1 MSIEHPEKIGLGTW
15 DRDSLGSALNDLESV
30 GVAWYYTWSDWALYD
45 ADPAPGTVEFVGM
58 TWDERLVTPEALE
71 RIRASGATALLGFN
85 EPDLDRQADM
95 SVAQALDL
103 WAALAAT
110 GLRLGSPAAS
120 LDQTLG
126 EGSWLGRFVA
136 GAEARGQTVDFIAVH
151 YYSDS
156 GDVAE
161 FEAWLKA
168 VHDQYDKPVWVTEWV
183 LADWTGARSFS
194 AADQAAFARAATEMM
209 DDLDFVERH
218 AWFAA
223 CEGGD
228 GWYLNSGLFDAAGN
242 LTEVGRTFAQ
252 LTAPGAPPPIAGG
265 AGDDRLTGTAGAE
278 LVLGGAGDDLLSG
291 GGGADTLRGEA
302 GNDTLQGGTGGD
314 RLEGGTGNDLYVVLS
329 AASTLIE
336 RPGEGWDRVSA
347 SLNWVLGDHV
357 EQLTLTGGAALDGTG
372 NALGNVLTG
381 TGAANRL
388 DGREGDDTLQGGA
401 GEDWLLG
408 GAGHDRLWG
417 GAGADLLE
425 GGAGDDIY
433 AVDTPGDRTFE
444 RPGEGWDRVC
454 ASVSWT
460 LGDHVEQ
467 LTLGGGA
474 ALDGTGNALANVL
487 TGNGAANLLD
497 GRGGHD
503 TLQGAGGNDTLQGGA
518 GGDWLLGGAGHDRLW
533 GGAGADL
540 LEGGAGDDIYA
551 VDTPGD
557 RTFERPGEGWDRVC
571 ASVSW
576 TLGDHVEQLTLG
588 GSAALDGTGNALA
601 NVLIGN
607 AGASYLCGLGGRD
620 TLSGGAGD
628 DGLVGGAGDDRLWG
642 GAGNDWLDGGEG
654 ADLLDGG
661 AGSDLLIGGAGADL
675 FIFTGGWDR
684 IADFEDDLDTL
695 RLDHALWGGT
705 PPDLAGVPGLASV
718 TGAGLMFDF
727 GAGNGIVVEGIS
739 SVWALIDDL
748 QIV

>member
-1 MSIEHPEKIGLGTW
+1 MSIEHPEKIGLGIW

-45 ADPAPGTVEFVGM
+45 ADPAPETVGFVGM

-95 SVAQALDL
+95 SIAQALHL
-103 WAALAAT
+103 WSALEAT

-120 LDQTLG
+120 QDQTLG
-126 EGSWLGRFVA
+126 GDSWLGRFVA
-136 GAEARGQTVDFIAVH
+136 GAEARGQTVDFVAVH

-168 VHDQYDKPVWVTEWV
+168 VHAQYDRPVWVTEWV

-194 AADQAAFARAATEMM
+194 AAEQAAFARAATEMM

-223 CEGGD
+223 YEGGD

-242 LTEVGRTFAQ
+242 LTEVGRTFAD
-252 LTAPGAPPPIAGG
+252 LTAPEAPPPIAGG
-265 AGDDRLTGTAGAE
+265 AGNDRLTGTQGDD
-278 LVLGGAGDDLLSG
+278 LILGGGGDDLLSG
-291 GGGADTLRGEA
+291 GSGTDTLRGEA
-302 GNDTLQGGTGGD
+302 GNDTLQGGAGD
-314 RLEGGTGNDLYVVLS
+314 
-329 AASTLIE
+329 
-336 RPGEGWDRVSA
+336 
-347 SLNWVLGDHV
+347 
-357 EQLTLTGGAALDGTG
+357 
-372 NALGNVLTG
+372 
-381 TGAANRL
+381 
-388 DGREGDDTLQGGA
+388 
-401 GEDWLLG
+401 DWLLG
-408 GAGHDRLWG
+408 GDGDDRLWG

-425 GGAGDDIY
+425 GGTGDDLY
-433 AVDTPGDRTFE
+433 AVDTAGDRTLE

-454 ASVSWT
+454 ASLSWT

-467 LTLGGGA
+467 LTLSGSA

-487 TGNGAANLLD
+487 TGNAGANRLD
-497 GRGGHD
+497 GRGGRD
-503 TLQGAGGNDTLQGGA
+503 TLQGNGGDDTLQGGA
-518 GGDWLLGGAGHDRLW
+518 GDDWLLGGDGDDRLW
-533 GGAGADL
+533 GGAGGDL
-540 LEGGAGDDIYA
+540 LEGGTGDDLYA
-551 VDTPGD
+551 VDTAGD
-557 RTFERPGEGWDRVC
+557 RTLERPDEGWDRVC
-571 ASVSW
+571 ASLSW

-601 NVLIGN
+601 NVLTGN
-607 AGASYLCGLGGRD
+607 AGANYLCGLGGPD

-628 DGLVGGAGDDRLWG
+628 DGLVGGTGDDRLWG
-642 GAGNDWLDGGEG
+642 GDGNDWLDGGEG

-695 RLDHALWGGT
+695 RFDGALWGGA
-705 PPDLAGVPGLASV
+705 PLDLAEVLSLATE
-718 TGAGLMFDF
+718 TGTGLMFDF
-727 GAGNGIVVEGIS
+727 RAGNGIVVEGIT
-739 SVWALIDDL
+739 SVLALADDL

>member
-1 MSIEHPEKIGLGTW
+1 MSIEHPEKIGLGIW

-45 ADPAPGTVEFVGM
+45 ADPAPETVGFVGM

-95 SVAQALDL
+95 SIAQALDL
-103 WAALAAT
+103 WSALEAT

-120 LDQTLG
+120 QDQTLG
-126 EGSWLGRFVA
+126 GDSWLGRFVA

-168 VHDQYDKPVWVTEWV
+168 VHAQYDRPVWVTEWV

-194 AADQAAFARAATEMM
+194 AAEQAAFARAATEMM

-223 CEGGD
+223 YEGGD

-242 LTEVGRTFAQ
+242 LTEVGRTFAD
-252 LTAPGAPPPIAGG
+252 LTAPEAPPPIAGG
-265 AGDDRLTGTAGAE
+265 AGNDRLTGTQGDD
-278 LVLGGAGDDLLSG
+278 LILGGGGDDLLSG
-291 GGGADTLRGEA
+291 GSGTDTLRGEA
-302 GNDTLQGGTGGD
+302 GNDTLQGGAGDDWLLGGD
-314 RLEGGTGNDLYVVLS
+314 GDDRLWGGVGGDLLGGGAGGDLLEGGTGDDL
-329 AASTLIE
+329 
-336 RPGEGWDRVSA
+336 
-347 SLNWVLGDHV
+347 
-357 EQLTLTGGAALDGTG
+357 
-372 NALGNVLTG
+372 
-381 TGAANRL
+381 
-388 DGREGDDTLQGGA
+388 
-401 GEDWLLG
+401 
-408 GAGHDRLWG
+408 
-417 GAGADLLE
+417 
-425 GGAGDDIY
+425 Y
-433 AVDTPGDRTFE
+433 AVDTAGDRTLE

-454 ASVSWT
+454 AS
-460 LGDHVEQ
+460 L
-467 LTLGGGA
+467 
-474 ALDGTGNALANVL
+474 
-487 TGNGAANLLD
+487 
-497 GRGGHD
+497 
-503 TLQGAGGNDTLQGGA
+503 
-518 GGDWLLGGAGHDRLW
+518 
-533 GGAGADL
+533 
-540 LEGGAGDDIYA
+540 
-551 VDTPGD
+551 
-557 RTFERPGEGWDRVC
+557 
-571 ASVSW
+571 SW

-601 NVLIGN
+601 NVLTGN
-607 AGASYLCGLGGRD
+607 AGANYLCGLGGPD

-628 DGLVGGAGDDRLWG
+628 DGLVGGTGDDRLWSG
-642 GAGNDWLDGGEG
+642 DGNDWLDGGEG

-695 RLDHALWGGT
+695 RFDGALWGGA
-705 PPDLAGVPGLASV
+705 PLDLAEVLSLA
-718 TGAGLMFDF
+718 TATDTGLMFDF
-727 GAGNGIVVEGIS
+727 RAGNGIVVEGIT
-739 SVWALIDDL
+739 SVLALADDL